1 MQDFCS
7 QPVGDDD
14 QNRYRPDGKAVQPR
28 RQRHQCG
35 GIGSRARHCAR
46 SDVGA
51 WWQTRDRFR
60 GRGGYMRISIIIATL
75 ICWCAPAASMTIEL
89 ERRFGSQLA
98 TEEFTILSST
108 DIELFAPVI
117 EEFVA
122 KRPNIAIHYV
132 LASSRD
138 IYSAIDTERAA
149 YDLVISSAMD
159 LQMKLVNDGNAG
171 RFESPVTASLPDW
184 AKWRDQLFG
193 FAVEPIVLVVSRRD
207 FAALPTPTSRRH
219 FLSIIR
225 SNSATFRNRMMTYD
239 VNISGTGFLF
249 ATQDAR
255 QSDTFWRLS
264 EVMGAM
270 GTRLSCCSGEM
281 LARIESGEIAAAAQ
295 TAACASSWPRVLPEQ
310 T

>member
-1 MQDFCS
+1 
-7 QPVGDDD
+7 
-14 QNRYRPDGKAVQPR
+14 
-28 RQRHQCG
+28 
-35 GIGSRARHCAR
+35 
-46 SDVGA
+46 
-51 WWQTRDRFR
+51 
-60 GRGGYMRISIIIATL
+60 MRITIIIAAL
-75 ICWCAPAASMTIEL
+75 IYWCAPAASMTIEL
-89 ERRFGSQLA
+89 ERRFGSELA
-98 TEEFTILSST
+98 LEEFTILSST

-159 LQMKLVNDGNAG
+159 LQMKLVNDGHAG

-207 FAALPTPTSRRH
+207 FAALPIPTSRRH

-225 SNSATFRNRMMTYD
+225 SNSATFRNRMMTYG

-270 GTRLSCCSGEM
+270 GTLS
-281 LARIESGEIAAAAQ
+281 LIHI
-295 TAACASSWPRVLPEQ
+295 
-310 T
+310 